1 MSYVSEG
8 ERERFRALLRQAATE
23 DSRRL
28 HPDPYE
34 RQTPNGDRLEH
45 PRQLSGTDVR
55 PAITDNAEIKTKPGL
70 RAYRVVFANGQ
81 VSVRGSLEA
90 ARRVVERLSAHDPPL
105 PGMLPAEIWE
115 VRPRSGETG
124 DHQLLVETY
133 PAAEESVTGPSD
145 GESLVPSL
153 EQPRPVAALTSRRA
167 ASKTSAAVGAGV
179 GALAAVVVVRRVLR
193 RFA

>member
-8 ERERFRALLRQAATE
+8 ERDRFRALLRQAATE

-28 HPDPYE
+28 HPDRCETEPH
-34 RQTPNGDRLEH
+34 RDRLE
-45 PRQLSGTDVR
+45 PLKRSGIDVR
-55 PAITDNAEIKTKPGL
+55 PANTENSEIMTKPGL
-70 RAYRVVFANGQ
+70 RAYRVVFANGH

-90 ARRVVERLSAHDPPL
+90 ARRVVDRLSAHDPPL
-105 PGMLPAEIWE
+105 PGTLPAEIWE

-133 PAAEESVTGPSD
+133 PAAEESVTAPSD

-153 EQPRPVAALTSRRA
+153 EPRPVAALTSRRA
-167 ASKTSAAVGAGV
+167 VLKMPAAAVGAGV

>member
-28 HPDPYE
+28 RRDRCETEPHN
-34 RQTPNGDRLEH
+34 RDRLE
-45 PRQLSGTDVR
+45 LSLQRSGIDVR
-55 PAITDNAEIKTKPGL
+55 PAITDNAEIMTKPGL

-105 PGMLPAEIWE
+105 PGILPAEIWE

-153 EQPRPVAALTSRRA
+153 EPRPVAALTSRRA

-179 GALAAVVVVRRVLR
+179 GRSPPLLSSDVC
-193 RFA
+193 

>member
-28 HPDPYE
+28 HRDRCETDPH
-34 RQTPNGDRLEH
+34 RDRLELALK
-45 PRQLSGTDVR
+45 RSGIDVR
-55 PAITDNAEIKTKPGL
+55 PAITDNSEIMTKPGL
-70 RAYRVVFANGQ
+70 RAYRVVFANGH

-90 ARRVVERLSAHDPPL
+90 ARRVVDRLSAHDPPCRDTAGRDL
-105 PGMLPAEIWE
+105 GSS
-115 VRPRSGETG
+115 PRSGETG

-153 EQPRPVAALTSRRA
+153 EPRPVAALTSRRA
-167 ASKTSAAVGAGV
+167 VLKTPAAAVGAGV

>member
-28 HPDPYE
+28 RRDRCETEPHN
-34 RQTPNGDRLEH
+34 RDRLE
-45 PRQLSGTDVR
+45 LSLQRSGIDVR
-55 PAITDNAEIKTKPGL
+55 PAITDNAEIMTKPGL

-105 PGMLPAEIWE
+105 PGILPAEIWE

-153 EQPRPVAALTSRRA
+153 GAAAGRCAHVQACCLEDVRRSRCRGG
-167 ASKTSAAVGAGV
+167 S
-179 GALAAVVVVRRVLR
+179 LAAVVVVRRVLR